1 MTSPKLSPRALES
14 PVLVYITV
22 HLFTLRV
29 QVFTL
34 RVQVFTLRVQ
44 VLPLAQIQPLLGG
57 NQRLMQ
63 T

>member
-14 PVLVYITV
+14 SVLVYLTV

-34 RVQVFTLRVQ
+34 RVQV
-44 VLPLAQIQPLLGG
+44 LPPAQIQPLLGG
-57 NQRLMQ
+57 KGLMTQ
-63 T
+63 A

>member
-34 RVQVFTLRVQ
+34 RVQV
-44 VLPLAQIQPLLGG
+44 LPLAQIQPLLGG